1 MRADSVTKS
10 LCDHY
15 LYIDKF
21 SRALSDNERAPT
33 ANASNL
39 NCRPHKYPGSVSPA
53 LMEGQSFTL
62 SQYSRKGIPVSSNIV
77 VLQALVHTSILS
89 RLIIILHSI
98 YLKDDLIEG
107 FLMGVNHSVDIFDV
121 H

>member
-1 MRADSVTKS
+1 MV
-10 LCDHY
+10 H
-15 LYIDKF
+15 
-21 SRALSDNERAPT
+21 
-33 ANASNL
+33 
-39 NCRPHKYPGSVSPA
+39 
-53 LMEGQSFTL
+53 TL
-62 SQYSRKGIPVSSNIV
+62 SVLSQGNSGLSNIV